1 MIRNC
6 QHWLEEN
13 EEEKQKVLAAA
24 ALAND
29 KEAIEAHSNYRYNK
43 NDYND
48 AMWALLD
55 QINEE
60 EGMNPL
66 AAANRRFRLRPAK
79 PVNPQDEPGPKSA

>member
-1 MIRNC
+1 MDGPSQVPQDLSSKMKAIKHREAVLLIMIRNC

-29 KEAIEAHSNYRYNK
+29 KEAIDAHSNYRYNK

-48 AMWALLD
+48 AMWSLLD
-55 QINEE
+55 
-60 EGMNPL
+60 
-66 AAANRRFRLRPAK
+66 
-79 PVNPQDEPGPKSA
+79 